1 MHSPHIKTYISSHST
16 KTWYGEDM
24 KVSRMSLAHTR
35 CGVVGDIPR
44 DLTQQ
49 GVQQALFTI
58 N

>member
-1 MHSPHIKTYISSHST
+1 
-16 KTWYGEDM
+16 M